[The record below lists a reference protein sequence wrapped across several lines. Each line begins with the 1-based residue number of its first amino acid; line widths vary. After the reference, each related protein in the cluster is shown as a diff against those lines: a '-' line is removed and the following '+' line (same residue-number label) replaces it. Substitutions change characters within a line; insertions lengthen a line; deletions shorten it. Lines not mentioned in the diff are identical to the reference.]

1 MMFCEFWENSRKR
14 RTRFQIIENILRAAR
29 NGIYKTQIMYEAGLS
44 YTQLSGYLSFLMK
57 VGLLKT
63 IKKNDRVV
71 YKITSKGIRYLKS
84 YEKIRDLLRKDNK
97 QGVASFQ
104 FAKGFA

>member
-1 MMFCEFWENSRKR
+1 
-14 RTRFQIIENILRAAR
+14 
-29 NGIYKTQIMYEAGLS
+29 
-44 YTQLSGYLSFLMK
+44 MK

-63 IKKNDRVV
+63 IKKNDRVG
-71 YKITSKGIRYLKS
+71 YKITSKGIGYLKS